1 MLPFATL
8 QLVLGHYEI
17 YHLSKYRLQV
27 ISLAAHVLDPLMH
40 VQVHNG
46 LCT

>member
-1 MLPFATL
+1 M
-8 QLVLGHYEI
+8 VLGHYEI

-27 ISLAAHVLDPLMH
+27 ISLAAHVLDHLMH

-46 LCT
+46 ICP